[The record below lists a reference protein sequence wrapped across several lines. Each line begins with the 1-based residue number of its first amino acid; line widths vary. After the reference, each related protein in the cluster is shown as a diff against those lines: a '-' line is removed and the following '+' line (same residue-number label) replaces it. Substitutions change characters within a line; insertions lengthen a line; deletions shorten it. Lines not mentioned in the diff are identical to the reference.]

1 MRLLVVFV
9 LVALL
14 ALGAGCAGEGDDAA
28 QPATTAAETT
38 APAETDEP
46 AETEPAEPG
55 ELAFTESEI
64 AEGEPIDELYTCDGD
79 FVSPA
84 LNWAGIPEEAA
95 ELVLVVEDPDAPGGT
110 YTHWLVYAM
119 APDMDG
125 LPRGTP
131 PGPVVSGALSIRQ
144 GINDDDFPGY
154 TAPCP
159 PEGEEHRYAFTLYAL
174 EEETGLGPGASED
187 EIRAAVEESA
197 VAEATL
203 TAVYQR
209 P

>member
-1 MRLLVVFV
+1 VRLLVVPA

-14 ALGAGCAGEGDDAA
+14 ALGAGCSGDDDGAE
-28 QPATTAAETT
+28 PATTAAETT
-38 APAETDEP
+38 APV
-46 AETEPAEPG
+46 ETEPGDTEPVAPG

-79 FVSPA
+79 FISPA

-95 ELVLVVEDPDAPGGT
+95 ELVLIVEDPDAPGGT

-119 APDMDG
+119 APDLDG

-144 GINDDDFPGY
+144 GINDEDFPGY

-159 PEGEEHRYAFTLYAL
+159 PAGEEHRYVFTVYAL
-174 EEETGLGPGASED
+174 GEATGLDPGASQED
-187 EIRAAVEESA
+187 VRAAVEESA

-203 TAVYQR
+203 TAVYSR